1 MPETTTSRHT
11 VFVSHTHADNKL
23 CDRYVAALRARGLNV
38 WYDRTNMQAGRSL
51 SSDIEAELRRRSAF
65 VVIVT
70 PTSLASQWV
79 KSEIAAFR
87 FLAAT
92 DPTRLFLPVRAALC
106 EMPLL
111 WSDISWI
118 DAVSLG
124 FDAAVNAMAEAL
136 GAPATSPTSQPVPA
150 ATSPTRQPAESV
162 DDLLQ
167 RSRRLRQAN
176 PQESIRLSERAT
188 QLDPRDADAWSE
200 LGKAYT
206 YDARYHDALAAHNR
220 ALALDNTRVEDW
232 RLKGLTLFDLDQ
244 YEEALAV
251 YEHGLKLDPDH
262 AELWFNK
269 SIVLRVLKRNRES
282 DEAYKRSE
290 ELP

>member
-1 MPETTTSRHT
+1 MPETMPSLHT
-11 VFVSHTHADNKL
+11 VFVSHAHADNAL

-38 WYDRTNMQAGRSL
+38 WYDRTNMQAGHSL
-51 SSDIEAELRRRSAF
+51 SSDIESELRRRSAF

-87 FLAAT
+87 FLAAK

-111 WSDISWI
+111 WADIRWI

-136 GAPATSPTSQPVPA
+136 GAPATTPMPEPVPS
-150 ATSPTRQPAESV
+150 ATSPTRQPGESV
-162 DDLLQ
+162 DNLLQ

-176 PQESIRLSERAT
+176 PQESIRLCERAT

-200 LGKAYT
+200 LGKAYF
-206 YDARYHDALAAHNR
+206 YGARYNDALAAHDR
-220 ALALDNTRVEDW
+220 ALALDDMRVEDW
-232 RLKGLTLFDLDQ
+232 QLKGETLFTLSQ
-244 YEEALAV
+244 YEEALAI
-251 YEHGLKLDPDH
+251 YEHGLKLDPNH
-262 AELWFNK
+262 AGLWFNK
-269 SIVLRVLKRNRES
+269 SIVLRVLKRNREA
-282 DEAYKRSE
+282 DEADRRSN
-290 ELP
+290 ELA